1 MAEETY
7 TLTVKEVCEEA
18 KSFLS
23 AVDAMEMA
31 FETDFNYD
39 RKLCAKILEMLKEE
53 SDDLELHFTKTETR
67 FMFDEV
73 EGALTKEKAKS
84 GELVSQVLFG
94 DFKRKVHEKTVE
106 FYGENW
112 KGASADTPYAVGR
125 VTGYLIK
132 AEGKILDNTILN
144 FSDVVFDKAKDSYNW
159 TKVEKEIGAV
169 LDKAIL
175 AAQEEIRKINRKKLK
190 GCGNIQR
197 PRRRPQP

>member
-7 TLTVKEVCEEA
+7 ILTVKEVCEEA
-18 KSFLS
+18 KTFLS
-23 AVDAMEMA
+23 VVDEMEIA

-39 RKLCAKILEMLKEE
+39 RKLCAKILEMLEDE
-53 SDDLELHFTKTETR
+53 SDDLELCFTKKETR

-73 EGALTKEKAKS
+73 EGALAKEKVKS

-125 VTGYLIK
+125 ITGYLIK
-132 AEGKILDNTILN
+132 AEGKILDNTVLK
-144 FSDVVFDKAKDSYNW
+144 FSDVVFDKERDSYNW

-169 LDKAIL
+169 LDSAIL
-175 AAQEEIRKINRKKLK
+175 VAQQEIRRINRQKLK
-190 GCGNIQR
+190 GCGNVQR
-197 PRRRPQP
+197 PKRRPQP